1 MRRPLTIKAKL
12 TLTIIAM
19 FFIFVFLTSFTTYNL
34 YYNNLISYTNRQIE
48 ATSYQS
54 LNNYEAYFDNVIKV
68 TTNIQERINNSEIT
82 DEEACFEFEY
92 VVCECVLNGDIPIN
106 ENFEAINRLGL
117 QKPIS
122 FLKEVIQKCSI
133 LDT

>member
-82 DEEACFEFEY
+82 DEKEQLIEY
-92 VVCECVLNGDIPIN
+92 LDDLKSLREEVMSIARYYAFRLVCQRE
-106 ENFEAINRLGL
+106 E
-117 QKPIS
+117 
-122 FLKEVIQKCSI
+122 
-133 LDT
+133 